1 MELLFIVGLLALN
14 AFISWWNCK
23 VVGGIWIESK
33 KAGGFM
39 RVLAWCGAVQATVGF
54 SSVLIFGLAFGAYA
68 FGYLPKEYANA
79 AISLW
84 YLLII
89 IPAIGTGLVIT
100 VHSLITA
107 WRERNIANMGVA
119 AWNTFASGMNI
130 YNAASGIPNAWEAVS
145 SVLGGDS
152 KDDKDGS
159 KAALLILIV
168 VVAIAGGILITMSL
182 IRHYAA
188 QAKIPTAVAA

>member
-14 AFISWWNCK
+14 AVISWWNCK
-23 VVGGIWIESK
+23 VTGGIWVE
-33 KAGGFM
+33 ARQMGGFM
-39 RVLAWCGAVQATVGF
+39 RVMAWCGAVQAAVGF
-54 SSVLIFGLAFGAYA
+54 SSVLIFTMAFAAFA
-68 FGYLPKEYANA
+68 FGYLPKEYASA

-89 IPAIGTGLVIT
+89 VPAIGTGLIIT
-100 VHSLITA
+100 VQSLVNA

-130 YNAASGIPNAWEAVS
+130 YNAFKGIPDAWEAVGS
-145 SVLGGDS
+145 IFGGKS
-152 KDDKDGS
+152 KKDDG

-168 VVAIAGGILITMSL
+168 VVAIAGGILITMGL